1 MVKRIR
7 TLTLFLALLVM
18 ITSSYSVSASTTANE
33 GAYLTTVQGD
43 VIVTRAGGIKSISAF
58 ANMKLYQGDR
68 IITGDNGSVTIK
80 VSHPESV
87 RYVGKNS
94 NAVIS
99 NLKQSVSGNK
109 FSIKLWAGS
118 MWSSISGLANADE
131 DFVETPG
138 SKLHVRG
145 TNFYVTVQS
154 DGTLSMF
161 VASGLVAVSS
171 ANQPSSSVPFLVA
184 PTQQIRINPAALP
197 ENMKNTLAVV
207 DVANVVGQVD
217 PFILKA
223 MITSSPSIIE
233 ENKKLEIQLKDSL
246 DKKIQPV
253 LQRDGVQSDIS
264 IKNQENLIT
273 YLENINRL
281 MSNITFE
288 SVQQDKVNLNEMNAI
303 LMTTNQQINDPDR
316 KIRLQNI
323 GSLHPLG
330 GLDPAT
336 VQNKEKEQSRL
347 ETFQKDAEKQQLLLQ
362 SDFKAKLSLSLQ
374 QILDNKRILDFA
386 NKSILEQLQSH
397 AEMLYTAQLSPEELT
412 TFKKNKQLLKIDHS
426 GSATEQVVTAP
437 NLPSSPSTPSTPNTP
452 STPEVTLEQINTVQG
467 FNLSIRLKNFTG
479 SNAIYGTEFHFLSD
493 NAIEVIGPENR
504 FLNTSFFVPANS
516 VDIVKTYLGTVG
528 NSSVTKKETI
538 YAATQFGS
546 ASNTAISDGIL
557 ATIPFSVSGD
567 GTFKLFYVKIVD
579 STGKTILE
587 LNEPNAALPEALTFT
602 K

>member
-1 MVKRIR
+1 MFKKIR

-18 ITSSYSVSASTTANE
+18 ITSSYSVSASTLE
-33 GAYLTTVQGD
+33 SDGAYLTAVQGE
-43 VIVTRAGGIKSISAF
+43 VIVTRAGGLKSISAF

-68 IITGDNGSVTIK
+68 IITGDTGSVTIK

-87 RYVGKNS
+87 RYIGKNS

-145 TNFYVTVQS
+145 TNFNVTVQS

-171 ANQPSSSVPFLVA
+171 TDQPSSSVPFLVA
-184 PTQQIRINPAALP
+184 PTQQIRLNPAALP
-197 ENMKNTLAVV
+197 NDMKNALSVV
-207 DVANVVGQVD
+207 DVAKIVGQVD

-223 MITSSPSIIE
+223 MIASSPSIIE
-233 ENKKLEIQLKDSL
+233 ENKQLEIQLKDSL

-253 LQRDGVQSDIS
+253 LQRDGIESDLS
-264 IKNQENLIT
+264 IKNQENLVT

-281 MSNITFE
+281 MSNIAFE
-288 SVQQDKVNLNEMNAI
+288 SVRQDKINLNDMNAF
-303 LMTTNQQINDPDR
+303 LFTTNQQISDSDR

-323 GSLHPLG
+323 APLHPLG

-336 VQNKEKEQSRL
+336 AQDKEKELSRL
-347 ETFQKDAEKQQLLLQ
+347 ETFQQDAEKKQLLLQ

-397 AEMLYTAQLSPEELT
+397 AEMVYTAQLSPEELT
-412 TFKKNKQLLKIDHS
+412 IFKKNKQLLKIDNP
-426 GSATEQVVTAP
+426 GSANEQVATTP
-437 NLPSSPSTPSTPNTP
+437 NLPSSHSAPNTP
-452 STPEVTLEQINTVQG
+452 QVTLEQIKTVQG
-467 FNLSIRLKNFTG
+467 FDLSIRLKDFTG
-479 SNAIYGTEFHFLSD
+479 SNAIYGTEFHFISE
-493 NAIEVIGPENR
+493 NALEVISPENR
-504 FLNTSFFVPANS
+504 FLNNSFFAPGNS

-528 NSSVTKKETI
+528 NSSLTKKETI

-567 GTFKLFYVKIVD
+567 GTFRLFYVKIVD
-579 STGKTILE
+579 RSGKTILE
-587 LNEPNAALPEALTFT
+587 LNEPNAGLPTALSFT